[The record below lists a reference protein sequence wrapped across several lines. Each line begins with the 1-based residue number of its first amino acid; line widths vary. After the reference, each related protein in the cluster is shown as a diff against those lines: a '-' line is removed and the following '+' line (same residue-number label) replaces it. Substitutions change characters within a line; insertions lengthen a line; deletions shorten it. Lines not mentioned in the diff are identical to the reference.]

1 MEIEMRA
8 SRLAIVAGLAGLVI
22 AALSMLVPQSF
33 ARDRYSSAFDAY
45 SGSYAGRAAIGYHAY
60 TGPIPRDYR
69 SSHICINGY
78 RWITRQLDTWEDA
91 ARHAVPVRCR

>member
-1 MEIEMRA
+1 MRA
-8 SRLAIVAGLAGLVI
+8 SRLPIVAGLAGLVI
-22 AALSMLVPQSF
+22 ATSTMLAPQSF
-33 ARDRYSSAFDAY
+33 ARDRHSSAFDAY
-45 SGSYAGRAAIGYHAY
+45 SGSYAERAANGYHAF

-78 RWITRQLDTWEDA
+78 RWITRQLDTWEDP